1 MVLCREGIENITQYP
16 PNITLLSSAAAGYRD
31 NICFTFMTSF
41 TLHVPCLHRLPS
53 RNLLRQFDQV
63 RHSKKRSPR
72 RYSHERIRRTGI
84 GPIHRQGMQTTI
96 FRVLKPDPVLAPV
109 LAVGDEFEFLLVQ
122 RMVGMGYS
130 ETSILSVAMRR
141 I

>member
-1 MVLCREGIENITQYP
+1 MLG
-16 PNITLLSSAAAGYRD
+16 
-31 NICFTFMTSF
+31 
-41 TLHVPCLHRLPS
+41 LPS

-63 RHSKKRSPR
+63 HHSKKRSPR
-72 RYSHERIRRTGI
+72 GYRHERIVPSEV
-84 GPIHRQGMQTTI
+84 GPIRWQGMQTTI
-96 FRVLKPDPVLAPV
+96 FRVLKPDPILPPV

>member
-1 MVLCREGIENITQYP
+1 
-16 PNITLLSSAAAGYRD
+16 LLG
-31 NICFTFMTSF
+31 
-41 TLHVPCLHRLPS
+41 LPS

-72 RYSHERIRRTGI
+72 GYRHERIVPSEV
-84 GPIHRQGMQTTI
+84 GPIRWQGMQTTI
-96 FRVLKPDPVLAPV
+96 FRVLKPDPILPPV
-109 LAVGDEFEFLLVQ
+109 LAVGDEFEYLLVQ